1 VRLAI
6 ANATVAPDEPVPGR
20 WPLHSS
26 LLLIATA
33 SGLLWTLIIAALRWL
48 TA

>member
-1 VRLAI
+1 VKPVI
-6 ANATVAPDEPVPGR
+6 ANVASAADEPVPGR

-33 SGLLWTLIIAALRWL
+33 SGLLWTLIIAGVLWL
-48 TA
+48 IA